1 MSQSSKLVLL
11 ASVAM
16 VLCCSSARAKAQ
28 TVTMGVEVRAVRLAP
43 DSRSAVVD
51 LTNTSTKDV
60 SAYAFA
66 YDLTF
71 LDGHHEKGERLVEYL
86 QGIIASQQALGT
98 GWSGQGV
105 FHPGDSREELL
116 ALSPDASVTGM
127 TADVNVV
134 IYMDQ
139 TADVGND
146 DAFNVFVSDRK
157 ATAQAAKTEA
167 TILEAAVD
175 DESDLHPLQ
184 TAKAKLQA
192 ALTTAGPAG
201 SGVAKGELEGTIHN
215 LEIMQKRPKG
225 NLREELKAYA
235 LRKDQQHLI
244 TTEHS
249 MIRRRQ

>member
-98 GWSGQGV
+98 RWSGQGV
-105 FHPGDSREELL
+105 FHPGDSREELFTM
-116 ALSPDASVTGM
+116 SQDAPVTGM

-139 TADVGND
+139 TADVRNE
-146 DAFNVFVSDRK
+146 DAFNLLVSDRK

-167 TILEAAVD
+167 SILEAAID

-184 TAKAKLQA
+184 TAKTKLQA
-192 ALTTAGPAG
+192 ALTTGGPN
-201 SGVAKGELEGTIHN
+201 SSLTAKAELEGVIDN
-215 LEIMQKRPKG
+215 LEAMQKRSKG
-225 NLREELKAYA
+225 NPREELKAYV
-235 LRKDQQHLI
+235 LRKNRQQLI

-249 MIRRRQ
+249 LIRRQQ